1 MNNLPLRLKRAIS
14 GYVKGIWRRHV
25 SNLVPNQETRAYQA
39 WMVQHMKLRSTL
51 YTDPLEKGLL
61 SMLTA
66 VWDGSPLKYLKTLAN
81 SVIRQNQD
89 GACEWLI
96 LDNGCSNKQILS
108 YLEQLSEHRW
118 VKLHHSRM
126 NLGIIGGLHYCLA
139 HATARY
145 VLPVDADDYLYPDGL
160 RVITSHVRQAGYPA
174 LLYTDEDK
182 VIGTRFYEPYFKPDW
197 DRVLFLNSAYIAH
210 LGVIDREKALE
221 LGAYS
226 DQKTEGSPD
235 WDVFM
240 RLMIAGYIPS
250 HIPEVV
256 YSWRSHAKSTADD
269 AATKPYVASSQK
281 AVLQRFLDARP
292 DPAKFRIEHS
302 PLLEGPHWHFVRQ
315 HYDPR
320 PFVSVLLSNAPAGRN
335 ESSKTAATL
344 GSGVRSVHLD
354 LEARPN
360 SLLPLAH
367 EISEKNGLLGFVGA
381 DVEIDDP
388 HWYWEA
394 LGLFELHPD
403 TVMVGGRIRNQH
415 GVITEGG
422 RHFGFGGVCG
432 CPNRGKSSLDPGYFA
447 QMWKQRS
454 VSAVSTQFAVIDGK
468 FFLELLGHMPQ
479 EASIAFLGAWAGAH
493 AIRTGKRI
501 VYSPFLSGTSDLA
514 WEKLATAS
522 EQALFAEMNRDII
535 PDLRF
540 YPRCF
545 SLDRPF
551 ALRAADGAKDA

>member
-1 MNNLPLRLKRAIS
+1 MNNLPLSAKHAIS
-14 GYVKGIWRRHV
+14 AYVKGIWRRHV
-25 SNLVPNQETRAYQA
+25 SSLLPNQETRAYQA
-39 WMVQHMKLRSTL
+39 WMAEHMELRRTL
-51 YTDPLEKGLL
+51 YADPLEKGLL
-61 SMLTA
+61 SILTA

-96 LDNGCSNKQILS
+96 LDNGCSNKRILS
-108 YLEQLSEHRW
+108 YLEQLNEHRW
-118 VKLHHSRM
+118 VKLHHGRT

-139 HATARY
+139 HATRRY
-145 VLPVDADDYLYPDGL
+145 VLPVDADDYLYPDAL
-160 RVITSHVRQAGYPA
+160 RVITSNVRRAGYPA

-197 DRVLFLNSAYIAH
+197 DPVLFLNSAYIAH
-210 LGVIDREKALE
+210 LGVIDRERALE

-240 RLMIAGYIPS
+240 RFMIAGYIPS
-250 HIPEVV
+250 HIPEIV

-269 AATKPYVASSQK
+269 AASKPYVASSQK
-281 AVLQRFLDARP
+281 AVLRRFLDTRSGRAN
-292 DPAKFRIEHS
+292 FTIEHS
-302 PLLEGPHWHFVRQ
+302 PLLEGAHWHFVRQ

-320 PFVSVLLSNAPAGRN
+320 PFASVLLSDAPRTAER
-335 ESSKTAATL
+335 SSTAAALT
-344 GSGVRSVHLD
+344 SSEIISVQVNV
-354 LEARPN
+354 EATPS
-360 SLLPLAH
+360 SLLPLART
-367 EISEKNGLLGFVGA
+367 ICEKNALLRFVGA
-381 DVEIDDP
+381 DVQIDNP

-394 LGLFELHPD
+394 LGIFELHPD
-403 TVMVGGRIRNQH
+403 TVMVGGRIRNKN

-432 CPNRGKSSLDPGYFA
+432 CPNRGKSSLDSGYFA

-454 VSAVSTQFAVIDGK
+454 VSAVSTQFAVMDGK
-468 FFLELLGHMPQ
+468 FLIELLGHIPQ

-493 AIRTGKRI
+493 AIRTGRRI
-501 VYSPFLSGTSDLA
+501 VYSPLLSGVSDLD

-540 YPRCF
+540 YPRHF
-545 SLDRPF
+545 SLDKPF
-551 ALRAADGAKDA
+551 ALRGAGGTKDA